1 MTNKYIKEI
10 KKLFKAY
17 HKEFDCFGRR
27 KNEKK
32 RQKRS

>member
-1 MTNKYIKEI
+1 MKQIS
-10 KKLFKAY
+10 KLFKAY

-27 KNEKK
+27 RGEKK